1 MGEKDNGLSLGL
13 SLGLGCG
20 ENANNNNNNNNNN
33 NQPPLFMHKP
43 PQSVPNQRASFNN
56 LFHFHGMS
64 FFLKSLSLS
73 LLLFNFQS
81 FMLKN
86 HICIFINFLLK
97 LKSHFPFLLSC
108 NEQHKP
114 FPFFNYLLFY
124 AKNTVSAFSL

>member
-73 LLLFNFQS
+73 PPFQFS
-81 FMLKN
+81 
-86 HICIFINFLLK
+86 I
-97 LKSHFPFLLSC
+97 
-108 NEQHKP
+108 
-114 FPFFNYLLFY
+114 FY
-124 AKNTVSAFSL
+124 AKKPYMYFHKFFVKTKIPFPIFAIMQ